1 MLVELNGRPLRTD
14 ADTLAALLAEQ
25 GVAGDV
31 VATAL
36 DGRFVPRSQREATSL
51 REGARI
57 EVLAPMQ
64 GG

>member
-1 MLVELNGRPLRTD
+1 MRIELNGEPLDT
-14 ADTLAALLAEQ
+14 AATTLAALLTER
-25 GVAGDV
+25 GVAGDG

-36 DGRFVPRSQREATSL
+36 DGRFVPRPQRQCTPL
-51 REGARI
+51 RDGARV

>member
-1 MLVELNGRPLRTD
+1 VLVELNGRPLRTD

-36 DGRFVPRSQREATSL
+36 DGRFVPRSQRGATRL

>member
-1 MLVELNGRPLRTD
+1 MLVELNGCPLRTD

-36 DGRFVPRSQREATSL
+36 DGRFVPRSQREATRL

>member
-1 MLVELNGRPLRTD
+1 MNIELNGRPLRT
-14 ADTLAALLAEQ
+14 AAATLAALLVEQ
-25 GVAGDV
+25 GIDGDG

-36 DGRFVPRSQREATSL
+36 DGGFVPRPQRAAALL
-51 REGARI
+51 REGAKV